1 MHVIRNTEE
10 IRKFIGEKKTAVALG
25 AFDGLHIGHYKVIR
39 TVVESGLTPVVFT
52 FRDNPAE
59 YLTGTCCYLTTVEER
74 MRILES
80 WGVEYV
86 IMPDFAQVAEWP
98 AERFANLLRFGLNAK
113 RIACGA
119 DFRFGKF
126 AAGDTEWLKKL
137 CEAHGGEMHVVPT
150 VEYKGKRV
158 SATRIRKAI
167 ENGEMEDVT
176 AMLGRPFGFCFEVVH
191 GNHIGHTIG
200 TPTINQNFPPRFV
213 LPRFGV
219 YASAVYVDGKTY
231 CGVTNVGVKPTVGS
245 DHALSETWMP
255 DFTGGDLYGRTLRL
269 ELLSFVRDEK
279 KFPDLD
285 ALKAEISLNEK
296 TARTLFEAFEKEY
309 PQVERVMLGRG
320 VMVNPGRLNL
330 ICEGKSLDKE
340 VLRAFQDEFYRKNQ
354 EVLSG
359 DRAVLFK
366 MKELWFFMIHLFE
379 GAEKAAKKIKKAEKR
394 HVYEECIER
403 LFSDY
408 PLNQKLVK

>member
-1 MHVIRNTEE
+1 M
-10 IRKFIGEKKTAVALG
+10 
-25 AFDGLHIGHYKVIR
+25 
-39 TVVESGLTPVVFT
+39 ESGLTPVVFT

-137 CEAHGGEMHVVPT
+137 CEAHGGEMHIVPT
-150 VEYKGKRV
+150 VEYKGERV

-213 LPRFGV
+213 LPR
-219 YASAVYVDGKTY
+219 
-231 CGVTNVGVKPTVGS
+231 
-245 DHALSETWMP
+245 
-255 DFTGGDLYGRTLRL
+255 RRLRPRA
-269 ELLSFVRDEK
+269 FRN
-279 KFPDLD
+279 LD
-285 ALKAEISLNEK
+285 ARFHRRRPVRQNAASG
-296 TARTLFEAFEKEY
+296 AFELC
-309 PQVERVMLGRG
+309 QGRKK
-320 VMVNPGRLNL
+320 VSQFR
-330 ICEGKSLDKE
+330 
-340 VLRAFQDEFYRKNQ
+340 RAESGDQPERKN
-354 EVLSG
+354 
-359 DRAVLFK
+359 RKNAV
-366 MKELWFFMIHLFE
+366 
-379 GAEKAAKKIKKAEKR
+379 
-394 HVYEECIER
+394 
-403 LFSDY
+403 
-408 PLNQKLVK
+408 

>member
-1 MHVIRNTEE
+1 
-10 IRKFIGEKKTAVALG
+10 
-25 AFDGLHIGHYKVIR
+25 
-39 TVVESGLTPVVFT
+39 
-52 FRDNPAE
+52 
-59 YLTGTCCYLTTVEER
+59 

-255 DFTGGDLYGRTLRL
+255 DFTGGDLYGEHCVL
-269 ELLSFVRDEK
+269 EL
-279 KFPDLD
+279 
-285 ALKAEISLNEK
+285 
-296 TARTLFEAFEKEY
+296 
-309 PQVERVMLGRG
+309 
-320 VMVNPGRLNL
+320 
-330 ICEGKSLDKE
+330 
-340 VLRAFQDEFYRKNQ
+340 
-354 EVLSG
+354 
-359 DRAVLFK
+359 
-366 MKELWFFMIHLFE
+366 
-379 GAEKAAKKIKKAEKR
+379 
-394 HVYEECIER
+394 
-403 LFSDY
+403 
-408 PLNQKLVK
+408 

>member
-39 TVVESGLTPVVFT
+39 TAVESGLTPVVFT

-98 AERFANLLRFGLNAK
+98 AERFSNLLRFGLNVK

-150 VEYKGKRV
+150 VEYKGERI

-296 TARTLFEAFEKEY
+296 TARTLFEAFEKEVHAHAH
-309 PQVERVMLGRG
+309 PNRHERMGK
-320 VMVNPGRLNL
+320 NL
-330 ICEGKSLDKE
+330 P
-340 VLRAFQDEFYRKNQ
+340 RKNGTR
-354 EVLSG
+354 V
-359 DRAVLFK
+359 
-366 MKELWFFMIHLFE
+366 
-379 GAEKAAKKIKKAEKR
+379 
-394 HVYEECIER
+394 
-403 LFSDY
+403 
-408 PLNQKLVK
+408 

>member
-39 TVVESGLTPVVFT
+39 TAVESGLTPVVFT

-137 CEAHGGEMHVVPT
+137 CEA
-150 VEYKGKRV
+150 
-158 SATRIRKAI
+158 
-167 ENGEMEDVT
+167 
-176 AMLGRPFGFCFEVVH
+176 MLRRPFGFCFEVVH

-296 TARTLFEAFEKEY
+296 TARTLFEAFEKEA
-309 PQVERVMLGRG
+309 PAHAHPNRHERMGK
-320 VMVNPGRLNL
+320 NL
-330 ICEGKSLDKE
+330 P
-340 VLRAFQDEFYRKNQ
+340 RKNGTR
-354 EVLSG
+354 V
-359 DRAVLFK
+359 
-366 MKELWFFMIHLFE
+366 
-379 GAEKAAKKIKKAEKR
+379 
-394 HVYEECIER
+394 
-403 LFSDY
+403 
-408 PLNQKLVK
+408 